1 MSPSPQYIDRDTA
14 TTLLAGHGFNQ
25 LDIECVLDLA
35 GPPKRTGH
43 VETWPADLLERIA
56 ARAWWLAW
64 WLARQGLKAQSASEI
79 PAAA

>member
-14 TTLLAGHGFNQ
+14 TTLLAGHGFNR

-35 GPPKRTGH
+35 GPTKKAGH
-43 VETWPADLLERIA
+43 SEMWPADLLERIA
-56 ARAWWLAW
+56 ARAWWLD
-64 WLARQGLKAQSASEI
+64 RQELKPRTVSEI

>member
-14 TTLLAGHGFNQ
+14 ATLLAGHGFNQ

-35 GPPKRTGH
+35 GPAKRTGH
-43 VETWPADLLERIA
+43 VETWPLDLLERIA
-56 ARAWWLAW
+56 ARAWWLP
-64 WLARQGLKAQSASEI
+64 RQELKAQIVSEM

>member
-43 VETWPADLLERIA
+43 VETRPADLLERIA
-56 ARAWWLAW
+56 ARAW